1 MLFTNI
7 TGKKE
12 TKGFHKEQVIVCPT
26 PGEFRLTPKV
36 QAKLDVENGD
46 FGIVVISPDNTGLV
60 YIAKGIRGKMKTDSE
75 GNPIRDK
82 RKRYVYEDNT
92 GFGAT
97 LRTASEG
104 SPNLKLT
111 AAAAWNT
118 VGGDKNK
125 NKFFKLGEP
134 VEGEVETT
142 LKDEN
147 GEYLMHKTLFYPLIF
162 EEEVDKMVR
171 VEGVNDQ
178 DEDEDNDDEET
189 FSLEDS
195 NNGTDT
201 QVDEPQEDLGETTE
215 I

>member
-36 QAKLDVENGD
+36 QAKLGVENGD
-46 FGIVVISPDNTGLV
+46 FGIVVVDPNNPNQV
-60 YIAKGIRGKMKTDSE
+60 YLAKGIRGEMELDEK

-82 RKRYVYEDNT
+82 RKRYVYKENT

-125 NKFFKLGEP
+125 NKFFKLGTP
-134 VEGEVETT
+134 IEGTVETT
-142 LKDEN
+142 IKGEN
-147 GEYLMHKTLFYPLIF
+147 GEYELHTTLFYPLEF

-171 VEGVNDQ
+171 VEGVNDAG
-178 DEDEDNDDEET
+178 EDEEVEDEA
-189 FSLEDS
+189 FSMEDENS
-195 NNGTDT
+195 GTDS
-201 QVDEPQEDLGETTE
+201 QEEEGFTTE